1 MEQVI
6 QAEMLEEKIRFEIE
20 DEYSVKI
27 LQKDRIE
34 ETKALWKEAFPQASD
49 EYLNFY
55 FQNRASDALAF
66 VESDEQQ
73 MVSMLH
79 LLPYST
85 AMRRNPPSPGYNR
98 LPCMADV
105 VRVDTNFISGL
116 ISKEAYRN
124 HGNAQRV
131 LKSALE
137 YQNRMKV
144 PFTFMTAEQEELA
157 REHGFYPIYERELYE
172 LKKEQISKEMLQR
185 AHEGER
191 QELETGHVL
200 SALDK
205 SELLSLAHFV
215 NANLCRT
222 YGMFHIRSAVYYEN
236 LHNEALSKNGDI
248 FVLRKDGK
256 IVGYFVFFDE
266 REEYV
271 KEVIFENKNELGQFF
286 YCEHEKKPYIMARI
300 VNLPE
305 ILKHISSNGKVTVA
319 VRINDPVMP
328 ENDGL
333 FIWYLNETGSYL
345 ERVEE
350 TDKLSQYRPELTVSI
365 GELTAFLFE
374 QIELKKS
381 LKFESMYLSGPVW
394 LNDIA

>member
-27 LQKDRIE
+27 LQKDKIE
-34 ETKALWKEAFPQASD
+34 ETKALWREAFPQASD

-55 FQNRASDALAF
+55 FQNRTSDALAF

-185 AHEGER
+185 AHEGEKL
-191 QELETGHVL
+191 ELETGHVL

-248 FVLRKDGK
+248 FMLRKDGK

-271 KEVIFENKNELGQFF
+271 KEVIFEKKNELEHFF

-300 VNLPE
+300 VNLSE

-333 FIWYLNETGSYL
+333 FIWYLNEMGSYL

>member
-6 QAEMLEEKIRFEIE
+6 QAEMLEEKIRFAIE
-20 DEYSVKI
+20 DEFSVKI
-27 LQKDRIE
+27 LQKDRIN
-34 ETKALWKEAFPQASD
+34 ETKELWKDAFPDAAE
-49 EYLNFY
+49 EYQDYY
-55 FQNRASDALAF
+55 FKNRAMDALAF

-79 LLPYST
+79 LLPYSA
-85 AMRRNPPSPGYNR
+85 AMKRNPPSPGYNR

-105 VRVDTNFISGL
+105 ARVDTNFITGWAT
-116 ISKEAYRN
+116 KEAYRN
-124 HGNAQRV
+124 HGNAKRV

-144 PFTFMTAEQEELA
+144 PFTFMEAGTAELAEEC
-157 REHGFYPIYERELYE
+157 GFYPIYEKELYE
-172 LKKEQISKEMLQR
+172 LKKEQITKEMLQR
-185 AHEGER
+185 AHEGEKIT
-191 QELETGHVL
+191 LENGYVL
-200 SALDK
+200 TALEQ

-215 NANLCRT
+215 NANLCKT

-248 FVLRKDGK
+248 FILRREGK
-256 IVGYFVFFDE
+256 IIGYFVLFEE
-266 REEYV
+266 REELI
-271 KEVIFENKNELGQFF
+271 KEAIFDDKNDLAQFF
-286 YCEHEKKPYIMARI
+286 YCEHDKKPCIMARI
-300 VNLPE
+300 VNLSE
-305 ILKHISSNGKVTVA
+305 ILKHISSNGNVTVA
-319 VRINDPVMP
+319 VRIKDSMMP

-333 FIWYLNETGSYL
+333 FIWYLNEIGSYM

-350 TDKLSQYRPELTVSI
+350 TEQMKQYKPELTVTI

-374 QIELKKS
+374 QIKLKKS
-381 LKFESMYLSGPVW
+381 LKYESMYLSGPVW

>member
-27 LQKDRIE
+27 LQKDRID
-34 ETKALWKEAFPQASD
+34 ETKTLWKEAFPDASE

-55 FQNRASDALAF
+55 FQNRVMDALAF

-105 VRVDTNFISGL
+105 VRVDTNFITGL
-116 ISKEAYRN
+116 TSKEAYRN

-157 REHGFYPIYERELYE
+157 IKSGFYPIYEREMYE

-185 AHEGER
+185 AHEGE
-191 QELETGHVL
+191 QITLETGHVL

-215 NANLCRT
+215 NANLCKA

-236 LHNEALSKNGDI
+236 LHNEALSKNGDVFI
-248 FVLRKDGK
+248 IRRDGK

-266 REEYV
+266 REELI
-271 KEVIFENKNELGQFF
+271 KEVIFDKKEELEQFF
-286 YCEHEKKPYIMARI
+286 YCEHDKKPHIMARI
-300 VNLPE
+300 VNLSE
-305 ILKHISSNGKVTVA
+305 ILKHISSNGKVTIA

-333 FIWYLNETGSYL
+333 FIWYLNEIGSYM
-345 ERVEE
+345 ERIEE
-350 TDKLSQYRPELTVSI
+350 TESLKQYKPELTVSI

-374 QIELKKS
+374 KVQLKKS
-381 LKFESMYLSGPVW
+381 LKFDSMYLSGPVW

>member
-6 QAEMLEEKIRFEIE
+6 QAEMMEEKIRFEIE

-27 LQKDRIE
+27 LQKE
-34 ETKALWKEAFPQASD
+34 GVNETRALWKEAFPDVSD
-49 EYLNFY
+49 EYLEYY
-55 FQNRASDALAF
+55 FKNRAMDALAF

-79 LLPYST
+79 LLPYSA

-105 VRVDTNFISGL
+105 VRVDTNFITGL
-116 ISKEAYRN
+116 ATKEAYRN

-144 PFTFMTAEQEELA
+144 PFTFMTTEQAELA
-157 REHGFYPIYERELYE
+157 DECGFYPIYERELYE

-185 AHEGER
+185 AHEGEKIM
-191 QELETGHVL
+191 LETGHVL
-200 SALDK
+200 SALEK

-215 NANLCRT
+215 NANLCKT

-236 LHNEALSKNGDI
+236 RHNEALSKNGDI
-248 FVLRKDGK
+248 FVLRRDGK

-266 REEYV
+266 REEVV
-271 KEVIFENKNELGQFF
+271 KEAIFEKKDEMQQFF
-286 YCEHEKKPYIMARI
+286 YCEHDRKPHIMARI

-305 ILKHISSNGKVTVA
+305 ILKHISSNGNVTVA
-319 VRINDPVMP
+319 IRINDPIMS

-333 FIWYLNETGSYL
+333 FIWYLNEKGSYM
-345 ERVEE
+345 ERIEE
-350 TDKLSQYRPELTVSI
+350 TEALKKYRPELTVSI

-374 QIELKKS
+374 QVQFKKS
-381 LKFESMYLSGPVW
+381 LKFDSMYLSGPVW

>member
-6 QAEMLEEKIRFEIE
+6 QAEMLEEKIRYEIE

-27 LQKDRIE
+27 LQKERVE
-34 ETKALWKEAFPQASD
+34 ETKDLWREAFPNASED
-49 EYLNFY
+49 YLNFY
-55 FQNRASDALAF
+55 FDNRAMDALAF

-105 VRVDTNFISGL
+105 VRVDTNFIYGL
-116 ISKEAYRN
+116 TSKEAYRD
-124 HGNAQRV
+124 HGREYKV

-144 PFTFMTAEQEELA
+144 PFTFMTADNAKLAEEC
-157 REHGFYPIYERELYE
+157 GFYPIYEREIYE

-185 AHEGER
+185 AHEGEKL
-191 QELETGHVL
+191 ELEQGFVL
-200 SALDK
+200 SSLDK

-215 NANLCRT
+215 NANLCKT

-248 FVLRKDGK
+248 FILRKDGK
-256 IVGYFVFFDE
+256 IIGYFVFFDE
-266 REEYV
+266 QEELV
-271 KEVIFENKNELGQFF
+271 KEVVFEKKEEQEQFF
-286 YCEHEKKPYIMARI
+286 YSEHDKKPYIVARI

-305 ILKHISSNGKVTVA
+305 IMKHISSNGKVTVA
-319 VRINDPVMP
+319 VRINDPIMP

-333 FIWYLNETGSYL
+333 FIWYLNEMGSYL

-350 TDKLSQYRPELTVSI
+350 AEKMSQYKPELTVSI

-381 LKFESMYLSGPVW
+381 LKFDSMYLSGPVW